1 MSSIYWQ
8 WRCGLSSSA
17 NDAGAPY
24 SMEPQITQPSGL
36 QTNRASRLIGHH
48 RHRLD
53 VPSPPS
59 HTLLSE
65 GCAPRWGSSCCATK
79 RELLMMGDRGR
90 ITVKHVS
97 LELSIE
103 AMQKQCTL
111 GGVRVGVDSNG
122 KLWNRDSRLEARQKD
137 F

>member
-65 GCAPRWGSSCCATK
+65 G
-79 RELLMMGDRGR
+79 LLMMGDRGR

>member
-1 MSSIYWQ
+1 MGVKLL
-8 WRCGLSSSA
+8 CDETG
-17 NDAGAPY
+17 
-24 SMEPQITQPSGL
+24 
-36 QTNRASRLIGHH
+36 SR
-48 RHRLD
+48 
-53 VPSPPS
+53 
-59 HTLLSE
+59 
-65 GCAPRWGSSCCATK
+65 
-79 RELLMMGDRGR
+79 LLMMGDRGR

>member
-1 MSSIYWQ
+1 MLTCAHFGGDWKNYGPLTLYCILRSFQDMGNQSH
-8 WRCGLSSSA
+8 RGKHETGLHGLLRHQVTQVKHSRSTL
-17 NDAGAPY
+17 AP
-24 SMEPQITQPSGL
+24 Q
-36 QTNRASRLIGHH
+36 SRL
-48 RHRLD
+48 
-53 VPSPPS
+53 P
-59 HTLLSE
+59 
-65 GCAPRWGSSCCATK
+65 
-79 RELLMMGDRGR
+79 MMGDRGR